1 MNCWFRRFVGLSFL
15 LFCLVSNQV
24 AVAEQMIR
32 SGEYEVHYIVFPTAD
47 LNTSVANKYDLPRG
61 KDRALVNISVL
72 KAPQPDEPATS
83 INAVKA
89 SVTGSSENLLGQR
102 QTLTFAEI
110 TEGAAIYY
118 LAVLRHADE
127 EYHRVAINVTLP
139 NGSVA
144 ELKFQQLMYWD
155 R

>member
-1 MNCWFRRFVGLSFL
+1 MNGLFGRFVGMIFL
-15 LFCLVSNQV
+15 PVLLLTGQTSM
-24 AVAEQMIR
+24 AEQMIR

-72 KAPQPDEPATS
+72 KALQPEDPVTS

-89 SVTGSSENLLGQR
+89 SITGTSENLLGQR
-102 QTLTFAEI
+102 QTLTFTEI
-110 TEGAAIYY
+110 TEGDAIYY

-139 NGSVA
+139 NGKMT
-144 ELKFQQLMYWD
+144 ELKFQQQMYWD